1 MAPHPLDQLSLEE
14 TSVARNVDLQAYP
27 NSVVQFREIL
37 LQEPPR
43 ELLKKLLAA
52 ERKRNDNVDVL
63 RPPRQALCQYDVV
76 GSSKFPYFHESIV
89 DIENMK
95 ETSQVVVS
103 SQHHASLTM

>member
-76 GSSKFPYFHESIV
+76 GSSKFPSGCQQSAPRFAHNVSITEFYACFV
-89 DIENMK
+89 Y
-95 ETSQVVVS
+95 
-103 SQHHASLTM
+103 